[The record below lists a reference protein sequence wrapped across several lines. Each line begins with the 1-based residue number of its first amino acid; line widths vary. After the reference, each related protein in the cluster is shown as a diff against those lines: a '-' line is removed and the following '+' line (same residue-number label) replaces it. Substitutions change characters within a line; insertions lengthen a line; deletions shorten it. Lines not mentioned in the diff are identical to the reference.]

1 MRSSGQRRRSQALP
15 PHQSGDA
22 GMPKAIVS
30 PGHQPSSAPEGGHSG
45 HGQPQHEHGD
55 LVLELV
61 AVLFGGNAGV
71 EADRD
76 PARIGELAVP
86 AHLRADRGPF
96 GLDNAASARDLRED
110 AF

>member
-1 MRSSGQRRRSQALP
+1 MVRWLAGGSGRCGRGPVVGAATPTSAAVGGVSGGAGEQR
-15 PHQSGDA
+15 GD
-22 GMPKAIVS
+22 
-30 PGHQPSSAPEGGHSG
+30 Q
-45 HGQPQHEHGD
+45 
-55 LVLELV
+55 VLELV

>member
-1 MRSSGQRRRSQALP
+1 MVGWLAGGSGRCGRGPVVGAARATSAAGGRGQRRAGEQR
-15 PHQSGDA
+15 GD
-22 GMPKAIVS
+22 
-30 PGHQPSSAPEGGHSG
+30 PG
-45 HGQPQHEHGD
+45 
-55 LVLELV
+55 VELV